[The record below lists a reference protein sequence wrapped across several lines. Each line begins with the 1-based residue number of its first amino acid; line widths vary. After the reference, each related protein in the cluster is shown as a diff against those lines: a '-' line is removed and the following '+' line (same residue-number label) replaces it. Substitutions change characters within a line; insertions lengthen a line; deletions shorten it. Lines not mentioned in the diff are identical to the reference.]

1 MNEVPLL
8 QMDCTLRYRG
18 FQLRADFEA
27 HAPITGLYGPP
38 GSGKTALLFAIAGL
52 LRPHDGFIKL
62 AGTPLVHVKRGW
74 WTPPHQRRV
83 GLVFQDNRLFPHL
96 KVRDNLEFGYRRIP
110 RYVRRLH
117 PDDVIGLLRLD
128 SLLDRP
134 VRVLSGDQA
143 RRVALGRALLTSP
156 RLLLFDEPLTGLSH
170 DQRRDVLSCL
180 MDVPGKLGIS
190 LVYASHARADF
201 LALMSP
207 LLVVRE
213 GAVQAF
219 GSPERLL
226 DETSADEEP
235 LYSYLCGEVIEAP
248 ESGYVR
254 VQLGGQQILA
264 RGAGLSPGARV
275 RLAVPA
281 HEVVLAVGERPQ
293 TSVRNV
299 LSATVT
305 SLLPAGHRILVTLD
319 LGQPLRVEITPAA
332 KHELRLKPGHAVYAL
347 LKESTLRA
355 LPAA

>member
-1 MNEVPLL
+1 MSEVSLL
-8 QMDCTLRYRG
+8 QMDCTLRHRG

-38 GSGKTALLFAIAGL
+38 GSGKTTLLFAIAGL

-62 AGTPLVHVKRGW
+62 SGTPLVHVKRGW
-74 WTPPHQRRV
+74 WTPPYQRRV

-96 KVRDNLEFGYRRIP
+96 KARDNLEFGYRRVP

-128 SLLDRP
+128 SLLDQP
-134 VRVLSGDQA
+134 VHALSGDEA

-156 RLLLFDEPLTGLSH
+156 RLLLLDEPLTGLDH
-170 DQRRDVLSCL
+170 DRRPDLLSCL
-180 MDVPGKLGIS
+180 MDIPSKLGIA
-190 LVYASHARADF
+190 LVYASQARADF
-201 LALMSP
+201 LALMP
-207 LLVVRE
+207 QLLVVRE

-235 LYSYLCGEVIEAP
+235 LYSYLCAEVIEVP
-248 ESGYVR
+248 DSGYVR
-254 VQLGGQQILA
+254 VQLGGQQILV

-275 RLAVPA
+275 RVAVPA
-281 HEVVLAVGERPQ
+281 HEVVLAVGERPR
-293 TSVRNV
+293 TSARNV

-319 LGQPLRVEITPAA
+319 LGQRLRVEMTPAA
-332 KHELRLKPGHAVYAL
+332 KHELDLKPGDAVHAL
-347 LKESTLRA
+347 LKGNALRA